1 LHKVFILVRHN
12 ISMAKKKRYLRNES
26 LYNTIQE
33 TEFLNFF
40 DYVRHISLLISNEK
54 TGKKKKMR
62 DIISCLLIWH
72 KFPNLS
78 ARRAKSFLLFLKKF
92 KIINANIPC
101 FKTLCNYRAEP
112 IIGNILDKLIIESS
126 KPLSVIEHDF
136 ATDATGIRTNLF
148 SSWYS
153 IRCQKEIRKR
163 DHLTIHITTG
173 VKSNIVTALNVE
185 IKSGKDN
192 EIFREHVD
200 KTAKNFDVHEFS
212 GDGKYWCKENCRK
225 VIEVGAKPYFK
236 VWKNWSGKSRGCMPW
251 KLMNLEF
258 KNNPE
263 EYGKHYHKRSNV
275 ESTNHSKKALLGD
288 KVYSRLPSAR
298 INEENLRWI
307 NHNINVLNRA
317 KHEWKINPKFMA

>member
-1 LHKVFILVRHN
+1 MGN
-12 ISMAKKKRYLRNES
+12 KKRKRWPRNEV

-33 TEFLNFF
+33 NEFLNFF
-40 DYVRHISLLISNEK
+40 DFVRYLSNVVCK
-54 TGKKKKMR
+54 NRRMKNS
-62 DIISCLLIWH
+62 IACLLIWH

-92 KIINANIPC
+92 KIINVNIPC

-112 IIGNILDKLIIESS
+112 IIGKILDEMITESS
-126 KPLSVIEHDF
+126 KPLAKIEHDF

-153 IRCQKEIRKR
+153 IRCQKKIRKR

-185 IKSGKDN
+185 IKSGNDN
-192 EIFREHVD
+192 KIFREHVD
-200 KTAKNFDVHEFS
+200 KTSENFKVNEWS
-212 GDGKYWCKENCRK
+212 GDGRYWCKDNCWK
-225 VIEVGAKPYFK
+225 VVEAGAKPYFK
-236 VWKNWSGKSRGCMPW
+236 VWKNWAGKSRGCMPW
-251 KLMNLEF
+251 KIMNLES

-275 ESTNHSKKALLGD
+275 ESTNHSKKSIHGN
-288 KVYSRLPSAR
+288 KVYSKLKSSRE
-298 INEENLRWI
+298 NEETLRWI

-317 KHEWKINPKFMA
+317 KYEWDINPLSED

>member
-1 LHKVFILVRHN
+1 MHKVFILVRHN

-212 GDGKYWCKENCRK
+212 GDGKYWYKENCRK

>member
-1 LHKVFILVRHN
+1 MHKVFILVRHN
-12 ISMAKKKRYLRNES
+12 NSMAKKKRYLRNES

-33 TEFLNFF
+33 NEFLNFF
-40 DYVRHISLLISNEK
+40 DYVRHISLMISNEK
-54 TGKKKKMR
+54 AGRKKMR
-62 DIISCLLIWH
+62 DTMTCLLIWH
-72 KFPNLS
+72 KFPNFS
-78 ARRAKSFLLFLKKF
+78 ARRARSFLLFLKKF

-112 IIGNILDKLIIESS
+112 IIGNILDELIIESS

-275 ESTNHSKKALLGD
+275 ESTNHSKKALFGD

-307 NHNINVLNRA
+307 NHNLNVLNRA
-317 KHEWKINPKFMA
+317 KYEWKINPKFMA

>member
-1 LHKVFILVRHN
+1 MV
-12 ISMAKKKRYLRNES
+12 KKKRYPRDES

-40 DYVRHISLLISNEK
+40 DFIRFLALKISK
-54 TGKKKKMR
+54 GKMR
-62 DIISCLLIWH
+62 NVLVSLLIWH

-78 ARRAKSFLLFLKKF
+78 TRRARSLLLLFRKMNL
-92 KIINANIPC
+92 INIKVPC
-101 FKTLCNYRAEP
+101 FKTLSNYRE
-112 IIGNILDKLIIESS
+112 NNSLEDILDKLIEESS

-136 ATDATGIRTNLF
+136 ATDATGIKTKLF

-153 IRCQKEIRKR
+153 LRCKKEIMKR

-173 VKSNIVTALNVE
+173 VKSNVVTALNVE
-185 IKSGKDN
+185 TKSGRDN

-200 KTAKNFDVHEFS
+200 KTAENFDAHEFS
-212 GDGKYWCKENCRK
+212 GDGRYWCKENCKK
-225 VIEVGAKPYFK
+225 VCEVGAKPYFK

-251 KLMNLEF
+251 KLMNLES

-275 ESTNHSKKALLGD
+275 ESTNHSKKALFGN

-298 INEENLRWI
+298 INEEMLRWI
-307 NHNINVLNRA
+307 NHNLCVLNRA
-317 KHEWKINPKFMA
+317 KYEWKINPKFMA

>member
-1 LHKVFILVRHN
+1 MN
-12 ISMAKKKRYLRNES
+12 NKKRKRWPRDEA
-26 LYNTIQE
+26 LYNLVQE
-33 TEFLNFF
+33 NEFENFF
-40 DYVRHISLLISNEK
+40 DFVRYLSNVVCESS
-54 TGKKKKMR
+54 KMKNN
-62 DIISCLLIWH
+62 ITCLLIWH

-78 ARRAKSFLLFLKKF
+78 ARRAKSFLRFLKRF

-112 IIGNILDKLIIESS
+112 IIGNILDELITESS
-126 KPLSVIEHDF
+126 KPLAKIEHDF

-153 IRCQKEIRKR
+153 IRCQRKIRKR

-185 IKSGKDN
+185 TKSGNDN
-192 EIFREHVD
+192 KIFREHVD
-200 KTAKNFDVHEFS
+200 KTSENFKINEFS
-212 GDGKYWCKENCRK
+212 GDGKYWCKDNCRK
-225 VIEVGAKPYFK
+225 VFEAGAKPYFK

-251 KLMNLEF
+251 KIMNLES
-258 KNNPE
+258 KNNPK

-275 ESTNHSKKALLGD
+275 ESTNHSKKIIHGN
-288 KVYSRLPSAR
+288 KVYSRLKSSR
-298 INEENLRWI
+298 INEETLRWI

-317 KHEWKINPKFMA
+317 KYEWDINPLSED